1 MVFNPKIKKI
11 SLRCQ
16 VYKYK
21 IHTFA
26 EIPLCSYDSTKSF
39 DRGDTSVSEIKQA
52 ERGIRDEERNK
63 RFEEGSLQRSRIE
76 SNSIS
81 KENQGWSAGH
91 DCSPLP
97 AGAGNSGSP
106 TVWRFAVGSEFGIQW
121 SIPHSEESAD
131 YDPD

>member
-1 MVFNPKIKKI
+1 M
-11 SLRCQ
+11 LHCQ
-16 VYKYK
+16 VYKNK
-21 IHTFA
+21 IRTFA

-91 DCSPLP
+91 DCLPLP
-97 AGAGNSGSP
+97 AGAGNSDSP
-106 TVWRFAVGSEFGIQW
+106 ADWRFAVGAQSGL
-121 SIPHSEESAD
+121 
-131 YDPD
+131 